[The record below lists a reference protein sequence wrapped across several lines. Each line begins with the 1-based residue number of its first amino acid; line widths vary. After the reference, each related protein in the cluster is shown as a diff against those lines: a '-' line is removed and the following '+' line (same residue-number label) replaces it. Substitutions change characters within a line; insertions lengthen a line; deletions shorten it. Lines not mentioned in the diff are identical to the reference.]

1 MPAVTQ
7 TIDNLLGGVSTQPDN
22 KKLSGQVREA
32 INAYP
37 DPTFGMLKRNGM
49 RFIRTVNK
57 ADGTPF
63 AKDELENAAW
73 FFIQRA
79 SDEAYFG
86 AIKGADIYVWNAVTG
101 TVCTVTNNGAAYL
114 TGSEPEDYHF
124 RSIQDVTVVTN
135 KTVQPELQDAPSN
148 YTPGKV
154 GTVVLKIVE
163 YSAQYTVTINGTN
176 CTYTTRN
183 ADEFDAGG
191 TDVRLNA
198 TEVLTG
204 IRNAINSKN
213 LGVTV
218 TQYKTSLEITKGN
231 PFTLSAKGGVNNQ
244 ALESFQDEVTDVS
257 KLPPESYNGR
267 TVKVLNAGGAEDD
280 YYLTY
285 STADKEWKESLSPE
299 VSKGFKASTMPHEL
313 VNTGVD
319 TFEFSP
325 IKWTDRLT
333 GDNTTNPPPSIFD
346 YDPDTDSYISPGN
359 PITCTFF
366 YNNRFGLLSKDNVIM
381 SQSNDPYNL
390 FARSALTQVDSD
402 PIDINASSV
411 RPVTLFD
418 VLPNAQGLLVFSR
431 RQQFLMF
438 AADTGV
444 LAPGTAVIRGVANYE
459 MDDNIPPVDIGTTT
473 GFISKVPAYTRAFS
487 MQTRGLE
494 ENPIVLDLSKVVAE
508 YIPNDITALVSS
520 PQNSFI
526 ALAGKDTKDMYI
538 YRYYNDGEKDLFQAW
553 VRWTMIG
560 NLQAF
565 TVVNDMMFAVTQQM
579 DEYVLGA
586 VSINDVPLGAQL
598 SGMIMSNPTID
609 LGTKPTSIEYDSVN
623 KITKMYVGFTPV
635 TGLDPVMLLTLRT
648 QDKPFTNLFDLVGF
662 KALPFDAMTDSDAG
676 YWASVDVGSDTKGNY
691 FSVRGDFTEYGDGII
706 VGYNYDYEIELP
718 TFYYNRDQNGTQ
730 YDFTANL
737 TVNRVKLST
746 GKTGAVTFKLK
757 AKGSDE
763 WVDIQHVSDADY
775 YQADTSPV
783 KEENVFTV
791 PINQRNMNFILKLTS
806 NLPFPVSLSSMMWEG
821 MYTPRYYRRS

>member
-1 MPAVTQ
+1 
-7 TIDNLLGGVSTQPDN
+7 
-22 KKLSGQVREA
+22 
-32 INAYP
+32 
-37 DPTFGMLKRNGM
+37 
-49 RFIRTVNK
+49 
-57 ADGTPF
+57 
-63 AKDELENAAW
+63 
-73 FFIQRA
+73 
-79 SDEAYFG
+79 
-86 AIKGADIYVWNAVTG
+86 
-101 TVCTVTNNGAAYL
+101 
-114 TGSEPEDYHF
+114 
-124 RSIQDVTVVTN
+124 
-135 KTVQPELQDAPSN
+135 
-148 YTPGKV
+148 
-154 GTVVLKIVE
+154 
-163 YSAQYTVTINGTN
+163 
-176 CTYTTRN
+176 
-183 ADEFDAGG
+183 
-191 TDVRLNA
+191 
-198 TEVLTG
+198 
-204 IRNAINSKN
+204 
-213 LGVTV
+213 
-218 TQYKTSLEITKGN
+218 
-231 PFTLSAKGGVNNQ
+231 
-244 ALESFQDEVTDVS
+244 
-257 KLPPESYNGR
+257 
-267 TVKVLNAGGAEDD
+267 
-280 YYLTY
+280 
-285 STADKEWKESLSPE
+285 
-299 VSKGFKASTMPHEL
+299 
-313 VNTGVD
+313 
-319 TFEFSP
+319 
-325 IKWTDRLT
+325 
-333 GDNTTNPPPSIFD
+333 
-346 YDPDTDSYISPGN
+346 
-359 PITCTFF
+359 
-366 YNNRFGLLSKDNVIM
+366 
-381 SQSNDPYNL
+381 
-390 FARSALTQVDSD
+390 
-402 PIDINASSV
+402 
-411 RPVTLFD
+411 
-418 VLPNAQGLLVFSR
+418 
-431 RQQFLMF
+431 MF

-444 LAPGTAVIRGVANYE
+444 LTPGTAVIRGVANYE

-526 ALAGKDTKDMYI
+526 ALAGRDTKDMYI